1 MISHDYRDAT
11 FESLK
16 ARLTNLR
23 MQVYQAFLDYGPG
36 TTKEI
41 ADRSGLSLLTLRPRT
56 TELLGLGFVELIG
69 GHGHE
74 GIYKARSMAEVEAFH
89 SARIRNLADTQLAF
103 AL

>member
-1 MISHDYRDAT
+1 MAPLDYRNAT
-11 FESLK
+11 FNDLK
-16 ARLTNLR
+16 SRLSGLR
-23 MQVYQAFLDYGPG
+23 IEVYQAHLDYGPG

-56 TELLGLGFVELIG
+56 TELLDLGFVELIG

-74 GIYKARSMAEVEAFH
+74 GIYRARSMAEVEAFH
-89 SARIRNLADTQLAF
+89 RARVACLADPQLAF